1 MKDLVKRILE
11 IRLEVQELERQRKKV
26 QQELDKRRDVLTELE
41 KLTVNQLDLF
51 QS

>member
-11 IRLEVQELERQRKKV
+11 LRTEVQELERQRKKV

-51 QS
+51 QE

>member
-11 IRLEVQELERQRKKV
+11 LRTEV

-51 QS
+51 QE